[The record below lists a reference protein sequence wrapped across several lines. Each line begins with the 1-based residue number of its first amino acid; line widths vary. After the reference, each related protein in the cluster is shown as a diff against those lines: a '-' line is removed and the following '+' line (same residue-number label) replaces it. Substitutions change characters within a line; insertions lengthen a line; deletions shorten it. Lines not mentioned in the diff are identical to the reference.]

1 MRGSTPFQ
9 FNLRT
14 EWNSRD
20 PTLPPPL
27 NSPSAWPV
35 SPLSAHYADQ
45 KPTSAMSQHQRGGY
59 PSWSNSWPAPLL
71 RRTSSED
78 ARLNQYG
85 TVYYPSE
92 ASSSVTSLGGKSY
105 PQRRPSNRDEFDGPS
120 QLLEKPDDGGYEPKE
135 EDLPQLPV
143 NLFAQEQDDILS
155 QVNDRLSRCAFDFVA
170 KYQFPIP
177 VEPDKRAVRVPSD
190 REWSEWVYLLKR
202 LATKRRIPSRVLYN
216 GQIKQLITILENS
229 LEMRHAVCSRRGL
242 VGTPKLIP
250 FACTGETSIAA
261 AQGR

>member
-1 MRGSTPFQ
+1 MRTDWNFRDLTLQPALKPPST
-9 FNLRT
+9 
-14 EWNSRD
+14 WSG
-20 PTLPPPL
+20 
-27 NSPSAWPV
+27 
-35 SPLSAHYADQ
+35 SPLSAHYPEQ
-45 KPTSAMSQHQRGGY
+45 RPTSSMNQQPRGSY
-59 PSWSNSWPAPLL
+59 PTWSNSWPAPLI
-71 RRTSSED
+71 RRTSSDEGG
-78 ARLNQYG
+78 LSQYG
-85 TVYYPSE
+85 AAYYPTDG
-92 ASSSVTSLGGKSY
+92 SSSVTSLGGRSY

-120 QLLEKPDDGGYEPKE
+120 QLLEKPENGGYEPKE

-229 LEMRHAVCSRRGL
+229 LEMRHAVRFATWRCAPRADHYSLTRQSINRDRSR
-242 VGTPKLIP
+242 T
-250 FACTGETSIAA
+250 IAISFN
-261 AQGR
+261 